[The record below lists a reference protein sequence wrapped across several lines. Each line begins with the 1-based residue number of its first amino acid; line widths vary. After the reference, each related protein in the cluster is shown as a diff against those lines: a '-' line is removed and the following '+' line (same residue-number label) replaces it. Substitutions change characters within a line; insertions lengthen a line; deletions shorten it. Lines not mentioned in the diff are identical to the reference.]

1 MYESVPLVLSCH
13 ESVRAIHSGSVPTT
27 TSGVRA
33 TANSSQWGMGMRD
46 TDENADTAGRSGIS
60 RREMLRNLAIA
71 GGVTTLASRSGI
83 ALAGSTTTGG
93 SATPVRFALL
103 GDWGNGD
110 RNTIDVARQMTAVH
124 DRTPLDMVV
133 TAGDNIYPD
142 GSASHF
148 RNNFEQPFEPLL
160 SRRVPFFACLG
171 NHDVKAGREA
181 QLKYPLFHMGGRNYY
196 SHTAGG
202 GMVEVFV
209 LDSNA
214 MDATQLTWLD
224 AALRRSTAVWKVG
237 VLHHPP
243 FSSGKRHGS
252 DTSIRADVH
261 PLFKRHGVRVVFS
274 GHDHIYQR
282 VTLQDDIQYFVS
294 GAGGKIRVGDVNKKD
309 SLVAAAYDDDSHFM
323 VLEADATAF
332 RFQAINTSGQVVDAG
347 TVSGRTAA
355 SSFLRRFASQ
365 AVNG

>member
-1 MYESVPLVLSCH
+1 MRESKA
-13 ESVRAIHSGSVPTT
+13 EMET
-27 TSGVRA
+27 
-33 TANSSQWGMGMRD
+33 
-46 TDENADTAGRSGIS
+46 EGRSGIS

-71 GGVTTLASRSGI
+71 GGVVTMASRSGI
-83 ALAGSTTTGG
+83 ALAGSPAAGA

-110 RNTIDVARQMTAVH
+110 QNTIDVARQMTAVH

-133 TAGDNIYPD
+133 TAGDNVYPD
-142 GSASHF
+142 GAASHF

-160 SRRVPFFACLG
+160 SRRVPFYACLG

-181 QLKYPLFHMGGRNYY
+181 QLKYPLFNMGGRNYY

-214 MDATQLTWLD
+214 MDASQLTWLD

-261 PLFKRHGVRVVFS
+261 PLFKRHGVHVVFS

-294 GAGGKIRVGDVNKKD
+294 GAGGKVRIGDVNKKD
-309 SLVAAAYDDDSHFM
+309 TLVASAYDDDSHFM
-323 VLEADATAF
+323 VLEADASAF
-332 RFQAINTSGQVVDAG
+332 RFQAINTSGQVVDSGSVAARTSARTLVDR
-347 TVSGRTAA
+347 TVARVARVALG
-355 SSFLRRFASQ
+355 
-365 AVNG
+365 

>member
-1 MYESVPLVLSCH
+1 MRESK
-13 ESVRAIHSGSVPTT
+13 
-27 TSGVRA
+27 A
-33 TANSSQWGMGMRD
+33 TME
-46 TDENADTAGRSGIS
+46 TEGRNGIS

-71 GGVTTLASRSGI
+71 GGVVTMASHSGI
-83 ALAGSTTTGG
+83 ALAGSPAGG
-93 SATPVRFALL
+93 PSATPVRFAIL

-110 RNTIDVARQMTAVH
+110 QNTIDVAHQMTAVH

-160 SRRVPFFACLG
+160 SRKVPFYACLG
-171 NHDVKAGREA
+171 NHDVKSGREA
-181 QLKYPLFHMGGRNYY
+181 QIKYPLFNMGGRNYY

-202 GMVEVFV
+202 GMVEVFI

-214 MDATQLTWLD
+214 MDATQMTWLD

-261 PLFKRHGVRVVFS
+261 PLFKRHGVQVVFS

-309 SLVAAAYDDDSHFM
+309 ALVASAYDDDSHFM
-323 VLEADATAF
+323 VLEADASAF
-332 RFQAINTSGQVVDAG
+332 RFQAINTSGQVVD
-347 TVSGRTAA
+347 SGSVGARTSARTLVDRSVARAA
-355 SSFLRRFASQ
+355 QIL
-365 AVNG
+365 VG